1 MGERSIDTSCF
12 LRNRKTGKT
21 YRTGDNWT
29 TFTPVLL
36 QDLRDTYPD
45 VNFVG
50 IRIMPPRELSTFLRI
65 NCDDYN
71 SPEVE
76 KHRLNWKKTKAVT
89 IKECGYH
96 VYFGLSSAALAND
109 SEFEVDEG
117 ATKAQIKRAFTKSLT
132 AKKMNKK
139 ILNEF
144 VTMIA

>member
-1 MGERSIDTSCF
+1 MITIVQRLRSID
-12 LRNRKTGKT
+12 LIGKKQNQ
-21 YRTGDNWT
+21 Y
-29 TFTPVLL
+29 
-36 QDLRDTYPD
+36 
-45 VNFVG
+45 
-50 IRIMPPRELSTFLRI
+50 
-65 NCDDYN
+65 
-71 SPEVE
+71 
-76 KHRLNWKKTKAVT
+76 A
-89 IKECGYH
+89 IKGCGYH

>member
-1 MGERSIDTSCF
+1 
-12 LRNRKTGKT
+12 
-21 YRTGDNWT
+21 
-29 TFTPVLL
+29 
-36 QDLRDTYPD
+36 
-45 VNFVG
+45 
-50 IRIMPPRELSTFLRI
+50 MPPRELSTFLRI

-76 KHRLNWKKTKAVT
+76 KHRLNWKKTKSVA

-132 AKKMNKK
+132 AKKMNRS
-139 ILNEF
+139 ILSKF
-144 VTMIA
+144 VDLIA